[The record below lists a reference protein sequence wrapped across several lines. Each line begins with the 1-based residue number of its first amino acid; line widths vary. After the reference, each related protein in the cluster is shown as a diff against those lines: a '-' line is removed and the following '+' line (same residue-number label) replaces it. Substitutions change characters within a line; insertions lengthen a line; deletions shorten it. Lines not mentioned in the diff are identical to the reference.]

1 MRPSLVPEVDH
12 AKTSSVSFAQ
22 LRHLLLDL
30 DFTECRQDA
39 YWRFEH
45 PESDTVFLFRPYTLA
60 ENVTQQ
66 DLAATRTHLDWRGL
80 LSSDA
85 FDDHPR
91 KTPA

>member
-1 MRPSLVPEVDH
+1 M
-12 AKTSSVSFAQ
+12 KTSSISFAQ

-30 DFTECRQDA
+30 RFTEYRKDA

-60 ENVTQQ
+60 ENVSVQ
-66 DLAATRTHLDWRGL
+66 DLEATRTHLDWRGL
-80 LSSDA
+80 LSAHA
-85 FDDHPR
+85 FDDSLT